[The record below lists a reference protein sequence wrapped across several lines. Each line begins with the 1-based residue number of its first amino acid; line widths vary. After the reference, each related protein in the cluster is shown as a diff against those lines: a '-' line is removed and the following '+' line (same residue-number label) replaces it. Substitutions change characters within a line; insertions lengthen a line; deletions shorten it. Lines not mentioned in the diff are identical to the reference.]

1 MHKSAQE
8 VSLRAMAKLLGR
20 SPTMVSKWAESGL
33 IPRLK
38 NKRFNPHAVLASA
51 KANVN
56 ARKPFGRQVDENNDV
71 PLTPQQ
77 QAAEDAAVAAIMALI
92 NSDEVCEAVG
102 LLGRLPRQ
110 MSDVSQ
116 KVYPVP
122 YPQNTLAGFEK
133 QIVEWLMRCIKAARH
148 E

>member
-1 MHKSAQE
+1 MNIPAE
-8 VSLRAMAKLLGR
+8 DVSLRAMAKLLGR

-38 NKRFNPHAVLASA
+38 NKRFNPHAVLAAA

-56 ARKPFGRQVDENNDV
+56 ARRPFGRQVHKTDDV

-77 QAAEDAAVAAIMALI
+77 QALEDKAVAAVMALV

-102 LLGRLPRQ
+102 LLGRLPRK

-116 KVYPVP
+116 KAYPVP
-122 YPQNTLAGFEK
+122 YPQNTLAGFER
-133 QIVEWLMRCIKAARH
+133 QIVEWVTRCIAAAKY